1 MEQCKSARL
10 WTKEALFLVL
20 SKYKIGKGI
29 KSKSEFG
36 LIKKI
41 FCFITNGNQSKFKFN
56 VFSLKKILIN
66 CLNSFG
72 ILQFASRLQEKL
84 KTQGKLHKKYFKNKN
99 IARISKKVVQQVQIQ
114 LFWLNLGFLK

>member
-1 MEQCKSARL
+1 M
-10 WTKEALFLVL
+10 L

-36 LIKKI
+36 LIKKF

-84 KTQGKLHKKYFKNKN
+84 KTQGKLHKKYLKNKN

-114 LFWLNLGFLK
+114 LF